1 MDFSV
6 PDRNWKEMQCQFI
19 IFFCFNRVIPLK
31 ELFHQSIL
39 WLLTDDSPS
48 QLEKMIGLRSN
59 ICTSLI
65 RNFKKSWTIFFFR
78 FWPSMFGR
86 LQCIVHMVSGVVW
99 CWPGGR
105 FQRKPNVKSVRDD
118 ADLDR
123 FIFFFMF
130 SQRMNHQK
138 TNLP

>member
-1 MDFSV
+1 ML
-6 PDRNWKEMQCQFI
+6 N
-19 IFFCFNRVIPLK
+19 N
-31 ELFHQSIL
+31 
-39 WLLTDDSPS
+39 
-48 QLEKMIGLRSN
+48 
-59 ICTSLI
+59 
-65 RNFKKSWTIFFFR
+65 FFFR

-123 FIFFFMF
+123 FIFFFSCLVKEWTTKRPIYHKVYCLIWKKNHLRFIGQAYQNSNFLILFFGEKNGRQRTELYSLIFYGIIFF
-130 SQRMNHQK
+130 SEQN
-138 TNLP
+138 PECF

>member
-1 MDFSV
+1 MRITLTKYGF
-6 PDRNWKEMQCQFI
+6 QCSRQKLKSNTMPI
-19 IFFCFNRVIPLK
+19 NYIFCFNRVIPLK

-65 RNFKKSWTIFFFR
+65 RNFKKCWTIFFR

-123 FIFFFMF
+123 FIFFF
-130 SQRMNHQK
+130 HV
-138 TNLP
+138 